1 MWQNR
6 GNRFVTAMPAPLEP
20 SEIISLTVADGEG
33 FELGIIDGDRFELV
47 AEEYYPIELA
57 VPDQIVIVGDGS
69 SLPAGVVLR
78 VPAAADLSGHRVL
91 IYSNGSVGYAD
102 NLTASHA
109 YLVIGIS
116 QSAAMS
122 GAPVDIYNRAI
133 VTESGWSWT
142 AGQPVFCGAN
152 GMLTQVPPAPPA
164 QFLLI
169 VGMAIA
175 SNQLSIEIQEP
186 IFL

>member
-1 MWQNR
+1 
-6 GNRFVTAMPAPLEP
+6 MPVPVEP
-20 SEIISLTVADGEG
+20 SEIISLTVTDSEG
-33 FELGIIDGDRFELV
+33 FELGVVDGDRFELV
-47 AEEYYPIELA
+47 AEENYPIELA
-57 VPDQIVIVGDGS
+57 APDQIVIVGDGS

-152 GMLTQVPPAPPA
+152 GLLTQVPPTRTRPVSANRRHGDR
-164 QFLLI
+164 QQS
-169 VGMAIA
+169 AIHRN
-175 SNQLSIEIQEP
+175 SRTNFPLKP
-186 IFL
+186 WPNTLH